1 MVTLSELFRS
11 GRDSLTEQGND
22 NARFEAECLL
32 QQATGAD
39 KLKLLT
45 EPMCV
50 VSEDQADSF
59 GKLLKRRISGE
70 PLQYILGEWEFYGLP
85 FKVGEG
91 VLIPRQDTETLV
103 ELVLEQ
109 KPSGKLCADLC
120 AGSGC
125 IGITLAKE
133 GGCIVN
139 SYELSDRAFPY
150 LTQNITLNG
159 VVEKLT
165 AIKADVLSDATVSAA
180 PMYDIIVSNPP
191 YLTAQDMRELEAEV
205 THEPEMALFGGE
217 DGLDFYR
224 RMTALWVN
232 KLKHGGLFAVEIGMG
247 QEEDVMRI
255 FRDNGLT
262 ADCIKDQCGIYRVV
276 YGKRK

>member
-1 MVTLSELFRS
+1 MVRLSELFRI
-11 GRDSLTEQGND
+11 GRERLTQSGND
-22 NARFEAECLL
+22 NVRFEAEQLL
-32 QQATGAD
+32 QKATGAD

-45 EPMCV
+45 EPMYE
-50 VSEDQADSF
+50 VSDVQAADF
-59 GKLLKRRISGE
+59 EALLERRISGE

-109 KPSGKLCADLC
+109 KPQGKLCADLC

-133 GGCIVN
+133 GGCKVH
-139 SYELSDRAFPY
+139 SYELSDKAFGY
-150 LTQNITLNG
+150 LGDNISLNAAEDI
-159 VVEKLT
+159 VT
-165 AIKADVLSDATVSAA
+165 AIKADVLSEQTLSDA

-191 YLTAQDMRELEAEV
+191 YLTAQDMRELDREV

-224 RMTALWVN
+224 RMMAMWVK
-232 KLKHGGLFAVEIGMG
+232 KLKQGGFFAVEIGMG

-276 YGKRK
+276 FGTK

>member
-1 MVTLSELFRS
+1 MVTLSELYRI
-11 GRDSLTEQGND
+11 GRERLTESGSD
-22 NARFEAECLL
+22 NVRFEAEQLL
-32 QQATGAD
+32 QAATGAD

-45 EPMCV
+45 EPMYE
-50 VSEDQADSF
+50 VSAESTAAF
-59 GKLLKRRISGE
+59 EALLERRASGE

-103 ELVLEQ
+103 ELVLGQ
-109 KPSGKLCADLC
+109 RLQGKRCADLC

-133 GGCIVN
+133 GGFTVD
-139 SYELSDRAFPY
+139 SYELSDKAFAY
-150 LTQNITLNG
+150 LTENIALNTASDC
-159 VVEKLT
+159 VN
-165 AIKADVLSDATVSAA
+165 AIKADVLSEQTVADA
-180 PMYDIIVSNPP
+180 PMYDVIVSNPP
-191 YLTAQDMRELEAEV
+191 YLTAQDMRELEREV
-205 THEPEMALFGGE
+205 THEPEMALYGGE

-224 RMTALWVN
+224 AILSRWSG
-232 KLKHGGLFAVEIGMG
+232 KLKQNGFFAVEIGMG

-276 YGKRK
+276 YGTK

>member
-1 MVTLSELFRS
+1 MVTLSEMFS
-11 GRDSLTEQGND
+11 VGRERLTASGND
-22 NARFEAECLL
+22 NVRFEAEQLL
-32 QQATGAD
+32 QKATGAD

-45 EPMCV
+45 EPMCE
-50 VSEDQADSF
+50 VSAEQAADF
-59 GKLLKRRISGE
+59 ETLLERRISGE

-103 ELVLEQ
+103 ELVLAQ
-109 KPSGKLCADLC
+109 KLSGKRCADLC

-133 GGCIVN
+133 GGCKVH
-139 SYELSDRAFPY
+139 SYELSDKAFGY
-150 LTQNITLNG
+150 LTDNISLNG
-159 VVEKLT
+159 AEDIVT
-165 AIKADVLSDATVSAA
+165 AIKADVLSEQTLSAA

-191 YLTAQDMRELEAEV
+191 YLTAQDMRELEVEV

-224 RMTALWVN
+224 AIIAKWTERLN
-232 KLKHGGLFAVEIGMG
+232 DGGFFAVEIGMG
-247 QEEDVMRI
+247 QEQDVMRI

-276 YGKRK
+276 YGTK